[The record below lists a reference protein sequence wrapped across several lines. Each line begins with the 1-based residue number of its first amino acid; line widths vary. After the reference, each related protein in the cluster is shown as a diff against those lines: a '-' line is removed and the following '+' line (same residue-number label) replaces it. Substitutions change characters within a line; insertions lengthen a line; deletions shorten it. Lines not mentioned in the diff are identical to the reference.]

1 MSKFDAKDLPPIVH
15 YMQVIVLG
23 CIIEAQFR
31 AQYQQTMQPDQAR
44 LQAIHKN
51 TTAVRSHE
59 DDEMVHEA
67 FRVAIRLWKAFDTM
81 RISAVDDNIRLSADA
96 IITAG
101 L

>member
-31 AQYQQTMQPDQAR
+31 SQYQQTMQPDEAR

-51 TTAVRSHE
+51 TSGIRDRQDE
-59 DDEMVHEA
+59 EMVHES
-67 FRVAIRLWKAFDTM
+67 FRVAIRLWKAFDTLGM
-81 RISAVDDNIRLSADA
+81 RTTDDNRRVSADSL
-96 IITAG
+96 ITAG

>member
-1 MSKFDAKDLPPIVH
+1 MSTFDAKDLPPIVH
-15 YMQVIVLG
+15 YMQVIILG
-23 CIIEAQFR
+23 CIIEAKFR
-31 AQYQQTMQPDQAR
+31 GEYQQTMQPDQAR

-51 TTAVRSHE
+51 TTRVRSHI
-59 DDEMVHEA
+59 DDEMVHES

-81 RISAVDDNIRLSADA
+81 QIRAVDDNLKLSADA